1 MIAVRRRTAF
11 RPAAKH
17 ALRWLDWVTQIRSC
31 IRDLCVYFIIFV
43 HISIDVRT
51 NIDIDDRLM
60 AEALKVTGAR
70 TKREA
75 VELGL
80 KALIQMKRQE
90 SIRGY
95 RGKLQWRDDL
105 ARMRLDE

>member
-1 MIAVRRRTAF
+1 M
-11 RPAAKH
+11 
-17 ALRWLDWVTQIRSC
+17 
-31 IRDLCVYFIIFV
+31 
-43 HISIDVRT
+43 RT

-60 AEALKVTGAR
+60 AEALKATGAR

-90 SIRGY
+90 GIRGY

-105 ARMRLDE
+105 ERMRLDE